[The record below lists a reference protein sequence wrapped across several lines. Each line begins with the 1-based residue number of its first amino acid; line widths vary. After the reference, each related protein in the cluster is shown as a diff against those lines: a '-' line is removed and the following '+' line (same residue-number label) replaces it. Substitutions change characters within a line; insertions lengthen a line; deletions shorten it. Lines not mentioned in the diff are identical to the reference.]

1 MTTIIRMGDDVSV
14 GGSLS
19 SDCICI
25 CKSHNATEVPGDQE
39 ISRLTQN
46 KMSTERTLRMTTIIR
61 LVDDVSVRGSLSSV
75 CICISQSHNAT
86 EVPGERTYPQDDHAD
101 WLG

>member
-1 MTTIIRMGDDVSV
+1 MTTIIRLGDDVSV

-25 CKSHNATEVPGDQE
+25 CKSHNATEVPGDQK

-46 KMSTERTLRMTTIIR
+46 KMSTERT
-61 LVDDVSVRGSLSSV
+61 
-75 CICISQSHNAT
+75 
-86 EVPGERTYPQDDHAD
+86 YPPDDHD
-101 WLG
+101 YSLGRRRICARLFV